1 MVIEVRLFDV
11 TEIAILKVVIMLAVV
26 DPLFSDIKLHDAG
39 QQHGSRVKRKQKAY
53 GNRNNKDRHQ
63 VFQTTIDMRAVKRPL
78 VVSKVSRVKVL
89 VGQVGKVFLV
99 LSL

>member
-1 MVIEVRLFDV
+1 MVIEVRLLDM
-11 TEIAILKVVIMLAVV
+11 TEVAILKVVVVLAVV

-39 QQHGSRVKRKQKAY
+39 QQHGSRVNRKQKAY

-63 VFQTTIDMRAVKRPL
+63 VFQPSINMRAVKRPL
-78 VVSKVSRVKVL
+78 VVSEVSGVKVL
-89 VGQVGKVFLV
+89 VGQVGEVFLV